1 MNFWNNG
8 NMIKLVIYYIIW
20 ILQLHLSMFLGVGKR
35 KKLSDIVKKYINNN
49 HKTVF
54 DENWSK
60 LAVAKNATT
69 KEWYDKL
76 WI

>member
-1 MNFWNNG
+1 MTDFFFLCFPELNAMNFWNNG

-35 KKLSDIVKKYINNN
+35 KRLSDIVKKYINNN

-54 DENWSK
+54 DENS
-60 LAVAKNATT
+60 V
-69 KEWYDKL
+69 
-76 WI
+76 